1 MRRFGVMA
9 GGLPPGDLD
18 GPLGGHVGASAA
30 LAERFGALWTS
41 LEPCLDAARQRGYR
55 APEVARA
62 LDETFAKLS
71 AALEEHPLGI
81 AWDITPTAFEIAGA
95 PTWAPSRPPLD
106 DVCPR
111 LFAEGLRRVRVERG
125 VTREELA
132 ELVRILTRGA
142 GPSSTED
149 DAPIELW
156 EAGLSHVTY
165 VAIDDDVPLEA
176 LPEVAAISAR
186 ARALAARA
194 DDAPAAVA
202 LSADKRAVLAA
213 QLDVAEDAFA
223 PRFVDT
229 LAEGYLKARGGAA
242 VQLVEGAIREWA
254 EDPSRDA
261 ASSFAFFGAFARA
274 LAARAPAEASAL
286 EREAMRM
293 VVPIATVKRL
303 LESLGQS
310 ADDPWASGKGAPD
323 PVVVAGLSQALSLV
337 GDGSLLDVACRSW
350 TALPPGPLRDA
361 VHAYV
366 RAWATGNE
374 ARLGAELEAAGPEL
388 GVVLV
393 HVLAS
398 LSTAASLTAL
408 ERAAK
413 SREVGVRLEA
423 LVAMPP
429 GRDEYVRAESKRL
442 LHDPDPAVWSRAL
455 TVLTERGL
463 LPAGPAIVAQIQ
475 GPSFHERPIDERRA
489 WLRGLAKLS
498 PRRAEELACDLL
510 AQTPLIPS
518 DSLEQSRALAAE
530 ILGEC
535 GTTKDALATCE
546 EAVKKRWRN
555 SQAVRDAAERS
566 AAEIAKRL
574 ASTTPEPPPLS
585 RQKPGAT

>member
-1 MRRFGVMA
+1 MA
-9 GGLPPGDLD
+9 GGLPPGDLG
-18 GPLGGHVGASAA
+18 GPFDGHVGATAA
-30 LAERFGALWTS
+30 LAERFGAVWAS
-41 LEPCLDAARQRGYR
+41 LEPCLEGARQGGFR
-55 APEVARA
+55 APEAVRG
-62 LDETFAKLS
+62 LDDAFAKLT

-81 AWDITPTAFEIAGA
+81 AWDVTPTAFEIAGA
-95 PTWAPSRPPLD
+95 PMWAPARPPLD

-111 LFAEGLRRVRVERG
+111 LFAEGLRRVRVEPG
-125 VTREELA
+125 LTRDELA
-132 ELVRILTRGA
+132 ELLRILTRGA
-142 GPSSTED
+142 TPASAEDEAPS
-149 DAPIELW
+149 ELW
-156 EAGLSHVTY
+156 DADFTHVTY

-186 ARALAARA
+186 ARSLAGRA
-194 DDAPAAVA
+194 NEPPDAITLP
-202 LSADKRAVLAA
+202 ADKRAALAA
-213 QLDVAEDAFA
+213 QLGVGEEAFG

-229 LAEGYLKARGGAA
+229 LAEGYLKARGGPA

-254 EDPSRDA
+254 EDPARDA
-261 ASSFAFFGAFARA
+261 ASSFAFFGTFARA
-274 LAARAPAEASAL
+274 LAARAPSDASAL

-293 VVPIATVKRL
+293 VVPVTAVKRL
-303 LESLGQS
+303 LESLARSG
-310 ADDPWASGKGAPD
+310 DDPWAADKGAPD
-323 PVVVAGLSQALSLV
+323 ATVVSGLSQALSLV

-350 TALPPGPLRDA
+350 TSLPPGPLRDA

-374 ARLGAELEAAGPEL
+374 ARLGAELEAAGAEL

-393 HVLAS
+393 NVLAS
-398 LSTAASLTAL
+398 LGTPAALGAL

-413 SREVGVRLEA
+413 SREIAVRLEA

-429 GRDEYVRAESKRL
+429 GRDEYVRGEVKRL
-442 LHDPDPAVWSRAL
+442 LHDPDAAVWTRAL
-455 TVLTERGL
+455 AAVSERGL
-463 LPAGPAIVAQIQ
+463 LAAGPAIVAQIQ
-475 GPSFHERPIDERRA
+475 APSFHDRPLDDRRA

-498 PRRAEELACDLL
+498 PRRAEELSSELL

-518 DSLEQSRALAAE
+518 ESLEQSRALAAE

-535 GTTKDALATCE
+535 GSTKEALATCE

-574 ASTTPEPPPLS
+574 ASTTPEPPVS
-585 RQKPGAT
+585 RQKPGAP